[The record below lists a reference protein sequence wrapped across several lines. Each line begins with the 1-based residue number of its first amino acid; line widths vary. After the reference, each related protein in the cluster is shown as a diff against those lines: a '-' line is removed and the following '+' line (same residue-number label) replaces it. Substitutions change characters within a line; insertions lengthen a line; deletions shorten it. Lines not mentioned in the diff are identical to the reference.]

1 VSDTIATQNEVG
13 EITSALAEQEK
24 VISRLSKHED
34 DLTAILKLG
43 DPVSY
48 DNLKKMKDHPWFEHQ
63 LNMCALKACILAKAC
78 PRNFEAHNLTSAF
91 RSKALGE
98 LFIVG
103 V

>member
-1 VSDTIATQNEVG
+1 VSNTIANWNEVR
-13 EITSALAEQEK
+13 EITSALGEQEK
-24 VISRLSKHED
+24 VISHLSKQED
-34 DLTAILKLG
+34 DLTATLKLG
-43 DPVSY
+43 DLVSY

-63 LNMCALKACILAKAC
+63 LNMHALKVHILAKAC
-78 PRNFEAHNLTSAF
+78 QRNFKAHNLTSAF